1 MPLPVSHSFIG
12 ASVAALL
19 LSPGSSKQNRLMLL
33 LFCALLANVP
43 DLDFLMAWGLH
54 LGTEWHRG
62 FTHSFFFAVAA
73 ALLMFAAAGFSR
85 ARFFIA
91 CGAALL
97 SHGVLDFLT
106 TKDGGGVEL
115 LFPFSNE
122 RFKLGV
128 IGVSEFERGFYF
140 TEILKSGFI
149 ELIIFAPVFLFV
161 LWVRGYIEKN
171 NI

>member
-1 MPLPVSHSFIG
+1 MPLPVSHGFVG

-19 LSPGSSKQNRLMLL
+19 LSPGSSRQNWLMLL
-33 LFCALLANVP
+33 LCALLANIP
-43 DLDFLMAWGLH
+43 DLDFLLAWGLH
-54 LGTEWHRG
+54 LGAEWHRD
-62 FTHSFFFAVAA
+62 FTHSFFFALTAA
-73 ALLMFAAAGFSR
+73 FLMFAAAGFSR
-85 ARFFIA
+85 TRIFIA

-128 IGVSEFERGFYF
+128 IGVSEFEQGFYF
-140 TEILKSGFI
+140 TEVVKAGLT
-149 ELIIFAPVFLFV
+149 ELIIFAPLFLFV
-161 LWVRGYIEKN
+161 LWIRGYIKKL
-171 NI
+171 